1 VYHILKTLQQHTCLE
16 LRQSLSVTYKT

>member
-1 VYHILKTLQQHTCLE
+1 VYLILKTLQQHTCLE